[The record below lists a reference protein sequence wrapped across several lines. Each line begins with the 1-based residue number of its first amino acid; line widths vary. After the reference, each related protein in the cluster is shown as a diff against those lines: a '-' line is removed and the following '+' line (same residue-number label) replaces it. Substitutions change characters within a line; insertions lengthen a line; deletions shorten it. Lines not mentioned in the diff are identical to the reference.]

1 MFSYL
6 NLTISFFILINLI
19 LINYPFK
26 FKLRWIQIVFIC
38 YILFA
43 LIFDFVE
50 FNSLKITE
58 LSSLSPIH
66 LDVKNLMR
74 EIFADR
80 FLTLLLIMI
89 LSYQLLEK
97 YSNPLIALLN
107 LFMNT
112 VLLILILFFIMN
124 YLTFDFTGNNG
135 ITLVNDLEGLIQ
147 WLYYVGIGFTFIKLS
162 ILSFAKKEDNL

>member
-1 MFSYL
+1 
-6 NLTISFFILINLI
+6 
-19 LINYPFK
+19 
-26 FKLRWIQIVFIC
+26 
-38 YILFA
+38 
-43 LIFDFVE
+43 
-50 FNSLKITE
+50 
-58 LSSLSPIH
+58 
-66 LDVKNLMR
+66 MR